1 MLCLQWASWN
11 LSNRQVLRKK
21 KIFRWGT
28 KNDLFEFF
36 WDIIR
41 ESYRHIWN
49 EHPQICHSSRLYA
62 KTYKKKKF
70 SIWDQK
76 WLIWVFLGWHL
87 KKFLSCL
94 KLAPLN
100 LRKWKLYCWKNRTLN
115 LRSKMSYLGILGKEF
130 GKSESLFI
138 LIKAIQVK
146 QNLVAHYKGRHQ
158 TNEGDRQ
165 NGKFLLEKYYIGRA
179 YAGLRED
186 VP

>member
-1 MLCLQWASWN
+1 
-11 LSNRQVLRKK
+11 
-21 KIFRWGT
+21 
-28 KNDLFEFF
+28 
-36 WDIIR
+36 
-41 ESYRHIWN
+41 
-49 EHPQICHSSRLYA
+49 
-62 KTYKKKKF
+62 
-70 SIWDQK
+70 
-76 WLIWVFLGWHL
+76 
-87 KKFLSCL
+87 
-94 KLAPLN
+94 
-100 LRKWKLYCWKNRTLN
+100 
-115 LRSKMSYLGILGKEF
+115 MSYLGILGKEF